1 MRQRVVA
8 DDGLDARRRELADKR
23 GDDVVAHRHR
33 GERAERVEQDG
44 GEVRHHARDE
54 HDGEAALAAVLVE
67 VRKRRVLV
75 DDLLGRIAEEEAQK
89 HEAQEDADRLGRD
102 GEEDAPE
109 DAEDQRVG
117 RREDDGG
124 REAQRV
130 DEERQEEA
138 EKHGPLAEGGDVA
151 GRLLDI
157 AAREQAPEMRQ
168 EGRVGQVDDEE
179 EQDDGERCS
188 HLYHPHGFFH
198 MVIPPRSFPILQS
211 HYSIASMEIV

>member
-8 DDGLDARRRELADKR
+8 DDGLDARRWELADKR

-67 VRKRRVLV
+67 VRERRVLV
-75 DDLLGRIAEEEAQK
+75 DDLLGRIAEEEAQQ

-130 DEERQEEA
+130 DKERQEKA
-138 EKHGPLAEGGDVA
+138 EKHRPLAEGGDVG

-157 AAREQAPEMRQ
+157 AAREQAP
-168 EGRVGQVDDEE
+168 
-179 EQDDGERCS
+179 
-188 HLYHPHGFFH
+188 
-198 MVIPPRSFPILQS
+198 
-211 HYSIASMEIV
+211 